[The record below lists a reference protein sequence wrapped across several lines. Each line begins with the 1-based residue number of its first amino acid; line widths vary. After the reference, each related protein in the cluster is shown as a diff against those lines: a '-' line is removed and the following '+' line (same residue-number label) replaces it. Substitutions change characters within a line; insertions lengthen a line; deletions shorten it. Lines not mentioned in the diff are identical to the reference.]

1 MSACE
6 GCVAMLLR
14 LQKSRAAADVED
26 SEHQSSLMPSRLAS
40 DEQITV
46 EMEPIK
52 MGIQFAFR

>member
-1 MSACE
+1 
-6 GCVAMLLR
+6 MLLR

-46 EMEPIK
+46 EIEPIK